1 MIKKLTERH
10 SETLKKA
17 GEAAQKINTEF
28 RKSTATAI
36 ITAFGLL
43 AALSWQSTIR
53 IYIDFFINRLHLP
66 QDPALYNLYASI
78 LITLVSVFA
87 IMLVTRWAGKTNT

>member
-1 MIKKLTERH
+1 MIKKLTEKH
-10 SETLKKA
+10 AETIKRA
-17 GEAAQKINTEF
+17 GQAAQKINLEF
-28 RKSTATAI
+28 RKSTATAV

-43 AALSWQSTIR
+43 AALSWQGTIR

-87 IMLVTRWAGKTNT
+87 IMLVTRWAGKANT